1 MELYEGYTFDN
12 FIVDP
17 FNLEAIEQA
26 KHFATTSQTGML
38 LIFGQ
43 PAIGKTH
50 LLHAIG
56 NSLKKTNP
64 ERIITAIHAS
74 EFTEDLI
81 QHIGENRYKD
91 FKRKYCEEADVLMV
105 EDIHRLCGKEQ
116 TQIELLHII
125 SHYQQTGKKI
135 VLSFLGHLEDLEL
148 NNEQLKAI
156 LHDAKS
162 VDIKAPIVETAMAI
176 LKQKANELEVPL
188 SPKIIKKAAQAYR
201 HDVRSLV
208 GVALRAS
215 VYHHHLRGD
224 LSEEELLRL
233 LKLDHLA
240 L

>member
-26 KHFATTSQTGML
+26 KQFATTSQTGML
-38 LIFGQ
+38 LIFGP

-56 NSLKKTNP
+56 NSLKATNP
-64 ERIITAIHAS
+64 ERIITAINAS

-91 FKRKYCEEADVLMV
+91 FKRIYCEEADVLMV

-116 TQIELLHII
+116 TQIELLHLI

-162 VDIKAPIVETAMAI
+162 VDIKAPIIETAMAI
-176 LKQKANELEVPL
+176 LKQKANEHEVSLP
-188 SPKIIKKAAQAYR
+188 PVIIKKAAQAYR
-201 HDVRSLV
+201 HDVRKLV
-208 GVALRAS
+208 GLVLRAQ
-215 VYHHHLRGD
+215 VFHQCLQGN
-224 LSEEELLRL
+224 LSEEELLRI